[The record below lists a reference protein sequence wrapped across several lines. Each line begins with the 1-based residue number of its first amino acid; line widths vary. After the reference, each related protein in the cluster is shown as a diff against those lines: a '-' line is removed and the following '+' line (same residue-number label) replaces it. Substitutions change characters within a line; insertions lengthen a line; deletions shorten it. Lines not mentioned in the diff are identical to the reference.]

1 MAVTKLAWPRAM
13 IVVLLA
19 VTLGACQTTGGQ
31 KQTGGTL
38 LGAGLGALAGSQIGS
53 GRGQLVAVAVGAL
66 GGALLGTLYLFIA
79 IGLFGQSRFTLFLAI
94 LFPALACWLELAGAA
109 PGNMTD
115 LQLTGL
121 AINACVIGSSAYI
134 LWRVRQHHSV

>member
-1 MAVTKLAWPRAM
+1 MSVPA
-13 IVVLLA
+13 
-19 VTLGACQTTGGQ
+19 TTGTKPYQ
-31 KQTGGTL
+31 L
-38 LGAGLGALAGSQIGS
+38 LRNGCALLLLLSGLAHIASLWF
-53 GRGQLVAVAVGAL
+53 RELTMEAL

-115 LQLTGL
+115 LQLTSL